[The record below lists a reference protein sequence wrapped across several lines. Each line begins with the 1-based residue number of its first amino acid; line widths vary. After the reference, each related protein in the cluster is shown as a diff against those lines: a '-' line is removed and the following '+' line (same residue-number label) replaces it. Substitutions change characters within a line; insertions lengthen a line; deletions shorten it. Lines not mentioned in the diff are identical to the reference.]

1 METCSPKSGRLL
13 YPLPGSFSAAFA
25 QFEDCGHVLA
35 TLPGASSPQSRAEEQ
50 IEDDNEK
57 RKQWGLVSVHNF
69 TDIRYTQCTKKK
81 NIKAIFLILYFNPY
95 KMSPTSLRVK
105 ILL

>member
-35 TLPGASSPQSRAEEQ
+35 TLPGASSPQSRAEEEK
-50 IEDDNEK
+50 EDDNEK

-69 TDIRYTQCTKKK
+69 TDIRYTQCVKKQTLRQSFSYCISTP
-81 NIKAIFLILYFNPY
+81 IKCLQHL
-95 KMSPTSLRVK
+95 
-105 ILL
+105 